1 MRSMAAP
8 NNSGD
13 TKSPESEK
21 SAPRNTA
28 AFGAIRTLRVL
39 LVGTIIVPL
48 LLAAIGGYF
57 SYRASYRA
65 AAGALAEAVFVAE
78 GEKTKILPTHLLVP
92 ARLHELLSGP
102 PGAQSSAHGKTPPQ
116 RITHQ

>member
-1 MRSMAAP
+1 MCSMAAP

-21 SAPRNTA
+21 SAPRSTA

-48 LLAAIGGYF
+48 LLAAIGGEF
-57 SYRASYRA
+57 SYHARYRPA
-65 AAGALAEAVFVAE
+65 AAG
-78 GEKTKILPTHLLVP
+78 PRP
-92 ARLHELLSGP
+92 ARWPRPRQTDETPEPLAP
-102 PGAQSSAHGKTPPQ
+102 PARGRAPRS
-116 RITHQ
+116 I